1 MEDQVERITAPQDG
15 EIIPSDDGLSPRMPF
30 PTSYRLT
37 REQEDELVTHAM
49 KRLEELEAETGRN
62 VTANGEWWRQDG
74 TTQLD
79 PAEME
84 GIRKHGRTWMGK
96 RHLYDLMAQN
106 DVEHRSSL
114 LGGIFAHSNL
124 VVPIARRICRQ
135 MIARAVNY
143 FFGTDPWFAVYPVG
157 EMDKIRAEKADKY
170 LRWKTDGSKL
180 KGTNELAVQRSF
192 EIGEAV
198 VKSTWREKSQI
209 FKTKATVLIGNDGNP
224 ILGQDGDFIT
234 ERDLWVQ
241 SMVEDPDTGEPVLG
255 PIVLKRDNATP
266 EPEVKNWQER
276 DITRRLVHYRGTESN
291 VIHYTDFL
299 CPLEAENVQDADCVV
314 HLYDQPLMGLA
325 DEWAKSIPP
334 DASAEVR
341 QDMTRRSINLLREL
355 DASPGEFRSG
365 QNSNAVDSDLEQ
377 ANLLNQQS
385 APQVEI
391 AEFYL
396 RYDCD
401 GDGILEEIMLV
412 LDRNTRT
419 PIYYDYVANVTP
431 DGLRPFSVIRCN
443 RVPNRWYGFGA
454 MEMFESSQQIVDLL
468 VNRWNFGNSRAA
480 RIDFWSPHN
489 TLEGRNN
496 SNLEVNWGGTYT
508 PGPGKKAAD
517 CLESVYLENNTGP
530 MLRELTEF
538 FMQLM
543 MNESGVSNAND
554 GNVAGLDTTKLATGI
569 RNIEKSGQELFSLH
583 IGHLEPGIAS
593 TLKRE
598 VDLIMVRLDEGEVY
612 RYFEEGEG
620 GEGAAGFMAIDPA
633 EIMNIEVDTRIL
645 LTRYRGEQ
653 MLESSIRGVE
663 LVEKFYGMFPE
674 VQQRTA
680 PMFQDMLNALQINNA
695 RSIIQ
700 PMAMLPVGPGG
711 MPNAQQTAQAAAGK
725 PRTSPPN
732 I

>member
-1 MEDQVERITAPQDG
+1 MEDQVERITRPQDG
-15 EIIPSDDGLSPRMPF
+15 EQPTADDGLSPRMPF
-30 PTSYRLT
+30 PTSYELT
-37 REQEDELVTHAM
+37 REQEEELVNHAM
-49 KRLEELEAETGRN
+49 ARLEELEGETGRN

-84 GIRKHGRTWMGK
+84 GIRQHGRTWMGK
-96 RHLYDLMAQN
+96 RHLYDLMSQN

-114 LGGIFAHSNL
+114 LGGIFAYSNL
-124 VVPIARRICRQ
+124 VVPLARRICRQ

-170 LRWKTDGSKL
+170 LRWKTDKSQL
-180 KGTNELAVQRSF
+180 KGTGEMAIQRAF

-198 VKSTWREKSQI
+198 VKTTWREKSQI
-209 FKTKATVLIGNDGNP
+209 FKTQAEVLIGKDGNP
-224 ILGQDGDFIT
+224 VLGSDGDFIT
-234 ERDLWVQ
+234 QRDLWVQ
-241 SMVEDPDTGEPVLG
+241 SAVEDPTTGEPVPG
-255 PIVLKRDNATP
+255 PIVLKRDNLTP
-266 EPEVKNWQER
+266 EPEAKRWEMR
-276 DITRRLVHYRGTESN
+276 KISRRLVHYRGPESR

-314 HLYDQPLMGLA
+314 HLYDEPLMALA
-325 DEWAKSIPP
+325 DEWAKSIPA

-341 QDMTRRSINLLREL
+341 QDMTRRSINLLREME
-355 DASPGEFRSG
+355 ASPGEFRSG
-365 QNSNAVDSDLEQ
+365 QNSGTVDADLEQ
-377 ANLLNQQS
+377 AHLMNQRTS
-385 APQVEI
+385 PLIEI
-391 AEFYL
+391 AEFHL

-412 LDRNTRT
+412 VDRNSRI
-419 PIYYDYVANVTP
+419 PIFYDYEANVTP
-431 DGLRPFSVIRCN
+431 DGLRPFSVLRVN
-443 RVPNRWYGFGA
+443 KVPNRWYGFGA
-454 MEMFESSQQIVDLL
+454 YEMFESSQQIVDLL

-480 RIDFWSPHN
+480 RVDFWSPHN

-496 SNLEVNWGGTYT
+496 PNLEVNWGGTYT
-508 PGPGKKAAD
+508 PGPGKTAKD

-530 MLRELTEF
+530 MMRELIEF

-583 IGHLEPGIAS
+583 IGHIEPGVTS
-593 TLKRE
+593 MLTRE
-598 VDLIMVRLDEGEVY
+598 VGLIMVSLDNAEVY

-620 GEGAAGFMAIDPA
+620 GEGAGGFMAIDPS
-633 EIMNIEVDTRIL
+633 EIMNIEIDTRIL

-653 MLESSIRGVE
+653 MLESSVRAVE
-663 LVEKFYGMFPE
+663 LVEKFYAMFPE
-674 VQQRTA
+674 VQARTA
-680 PMFQDMLNALQINNA
+680 PMFHDMLNALQINNA

-700 PMAMLPVGPGG
+700 PLAMMPMAGG
-711 MPNAQQTAQAAAGK
+711 MPNAQQVAQAATSK
-725 PRTSPPN
+725 PRTSPAN
-732 I
+732 L